1 MGDALTVVE
10 LTARQLLMTGQYRS
24 MAMLAQDPLT
34 TENMEFAAKTNGKLV
49 EIAREMNSIAQIR
62 EAIEPEAK
70 KHAGTPWCH
79 ACWLRDRVFVP
90 EELGGPDPRDVIFV

>member
-1 MGDALTVVE
+1 
-10 LTARQLLMTGQYRS
+10 
-24 MAMLAQDPLT
+24 
-34 TENMEFAAKTNGKLV
+34 
-49 EIAREMNSIAQIR
+49 MNSIAQIR